1 MTPNASNIENN
12 AARNTAVVLF
22 QLGGPDSLEAVEP
35 FLYNLFC
42 DPDIIDLPGA
52 FLFRR
57 MLARLI
63 SSRRAPKVQELYKRI
78 GRRSPILK
86 QTRLQA
92 QRLKDSLARHG
103 VRASVHIA
111 MRYWHPMTEKT
122 LKEVESEKPARVV
135 LLPLYPH
142 FSKTTTGSSMN
153 EWRRAAENLHLTN
166 LNEVLVEHYFDHPLY
181 IEALVEHINRALH
194 RLPEVERKKVHLV
207 FSAHGTPIKLVKNGD
222 PYSHQIRKTYELV
235 IEKGNFGLAHTLC
248 FQSKVGP
255 QQWLKPSLVETI
267 ERLASEKVSHVLVIP
282 IAFVS
287 DHIETLSE
295 INMEAKAEAKKLGI
309 HYFDMMPALLM
320 NEKFI
325 GCLTD
330 LVLQKL
336 RTEDIKK

>member
-1 MTPNASNIENN
+1 MIQNPS
-12 AARNTAVVLF
+12 NTAVVLL

-57 MLARLI
+57 LLARII
-63 SSRRAPKVQELYKRI
+63 SSKRAPKVQELYKRI
-78 GRRSPILK
+78 GGRSPILK

-92 QRLKDSLARHG
+92 RRLKDSLARHG
-103 VRASVHIA
+103 VQASVHIA
-111 MRYWHPMTEKT
+111 MRYWHPMTEAT
-122 LKEVESEKPARVV
+122 LKEVAGTKPDSVV

-142 FSKTTTGSSMN
+142 FSKTTTGSSVN
-153 EWRRAAENLHLTN
+153 EWKRTAKS
-166 LNEVLVEHYFDHPLY
+166 LNYQNSNTVLVEQYFDHPLY
-181 IEALVEHINRALH
+181 IEALVEHINRALR
-194 RLPEVERKKVHLV
+194 RLPVAQRKKVYLV
-207 FSAHGTPIKLVKNGD
+207 FSAHGTPVKLVKNGD
-222 PYSHQIRKTYELV
+222 PYSHHIRKTYELV
-235 IEKGNFGLAHTLC
+235 IEKGNFGLKHTLC

-309 HYFDMMPALLM
+309 QYFDMMPALLM

-325 GCLTD
+325 ACLTD

-336 RTEDIKK
+336 NHRKKG